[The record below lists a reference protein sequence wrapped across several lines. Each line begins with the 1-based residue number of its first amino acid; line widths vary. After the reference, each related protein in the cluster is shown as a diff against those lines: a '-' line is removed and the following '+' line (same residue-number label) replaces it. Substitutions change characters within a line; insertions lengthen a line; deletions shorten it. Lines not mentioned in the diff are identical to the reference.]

1 MEIFM
6 VNLILIMTNEQL
18 ANDYLNW
25 FSQHYEEL
33 KYKYL
38 NFCKEKNY
46 NWDEDIYSDTYLKVY
61 DCILKKGI
69 KDPTPFGYENYFFK
83 AFKNNTLNASRYACV
98 KKRDKNFSS
107 DNIEIAYEQ
116 WYNENNDDSKTK
128 LISDLWKDFSVLYI
142 MMQVENNFP
151 QEYFYLFRI
160 KTLTKNMTFK
170 KLQETCPNIKS
181 TRKKVI
187 EVQRWLKDNV
197 KKEDIKN
204 AFNDI
209 YGDLIME

>member
-1 MEIFM
+1 
-6 VNLILIMTNEQL
+6 MTNEQL

-61 DCILKKGI
+61 DCIMKKGI

-107 DNIEIAYEQ
+107 DNIEMAYEQ
-116 WYNENNDDSKTK
+116 WYNENNINTKQK
-128 LISDLWKDFSVLYI
+128 LINDLFIDFSTLYI
-142 MMQVENNFP
+142 MMEVEKHFD
-151 QEYFYLFRI
+151 QEHFYLYRV
-160 KTLTKNMTFK
+160 KTLSKGMTFK
-170 KLQETCPNIKS
+170 KLQEMTNIKS
-181 TRKKVI
+181 SRKKVI
-187 EVQRWLKDNV
+187 EVQRYVKENI
-197 KKEDIKN
+197 KKEDIKK
-204 AFNDI
+204 AFHKL
-209 YGDLIME
+209 YEDLIEF